1 LLKDSNSL
9 PHPVHAG
16 RRTIHRLASDAEN
29 TKALRP
35 CNEDPQPT
43 VAQNCDG
50 QVMLLKRH
58 KLLRND
64 FMELSFNNSPERRN
78 TMRTKYR
85 FDYAAQQCSLRQ
97 ILR

>member
-58 KLLRND
+58 KLL
-64 FMELSFNNSPERRN
+64 
-78 TMRTKYR
+78 
-85 FDYAAQQCSLRQ
+85 QQQLFFLGFVKKRLHG
-97 ILR
+97 IVI